1 MNTRTGGNASNVLQ
15 VDSVDLSIR
24 YRAAPQNMSLNVSAA
39 VLKISLVNADNRP
52 VSILYHTQL
61 RPDHI
66 HPSMCLS
73 CQRPAVLSARGRW
86 RTGSGCDPHISA
98 GQLQP
103 AQWLLSTDSD
113 SRQRAARVMRCW
125 AGSQP
130 TWLPAIAIPDH
141 QQSSSCCHTAR
152 RSSRWLW
159 GANWVG
165 QPVMI
170 DIIQR
175 TLCGVEW

>member
-73 CQRPAVLSARGRW
+73 CQRPAVLPSHPGVGGVQVAVVIPTLALGNY
-86 RTGSGCDPHISA
+86 
-98 GQLQP
+98 
-103 AQWLLSTDSD
+103 
-113 SRQRAARVMRCW
+113 
-125 AGSQP
+125 SQP
-130 TWLPAIAIPDH
+130 SGFSQPIQIHAKGLHA
-141 QQSSSCCHTAR
+141 SCDAG
-152 RSSRWLW
+152 L
-159 GANWVG
+159 GANPHG
-165 QPVMI
+165 SLRLLFQITNNHRPVVI
-170 DIIQR
+170 PLDDQAAGF
-175 TLCGVEW
+175 GVQIGWANQS